1 LRQKKLRLQF
11 ISAIEMKAVH
21 KSRGILIIISFF
33 IFLIVNK
40 SLLAVSSVVESS
52 RGYST
57 FLLRNEVINKLGNT
71 FCRPNED
78 VARTEGD
85 IYCHPLYEDLLSLR
99 SLTDNDIAKWL
110 YFNKEEFSE
119 NPRAD
124 LFASYCDREQ
134 LVNNETYPSKASI
147 TQEAMVFFKGGAR
160 QPLLQ
165 SKTIENSENRFN
177 VLCFKSTNIS
187 VTSLRYLLNA
197 FERAQSKDALSYMNE
212 TGKNWTLEL
221 DGSSSNRR
229 INCPRKKSS
238 RHLNGMN
245 GSTIQILNEKTLRFH
260 GFISDA
266 ISNVAQPICFDM
278 EIETG
283 SLVEIFTEAYNGFK
297 IMGFVGEGRIS
308 SILLFQ
314 YSKELSR
321 INVDSIFCG
330 NAKFDFNGKE
340 NLQIQQSNIKLDVE
354 NGDAYV
360 VMADKIHI
368 HLKISRLIN
377 CSKLS
382 LNFEL
387 IKIEGDVNL
396 DGLTGGITG
405 TIANITLY
413 EQISFVMKMEG
424 LERRAVVLSG
434 GRLSAAYLVGDESEK
449 CWVLK
454 PDSLDHPQTLT
465 SFFHS

>member
-1 LRQKKLRLQF
+1 
-11 ISAIEMKAVH
+11 M
-21 KSRGILIIISFF
+21 
-33 IFLIVNK
+33 
-40 SLLAVSSVVESS
+40 
-52 RGYST
+52 
-57 FLLRNEVINKLGNT
+57 
-71 FCRPNED
+71 
-78 VARTEGD
+78 
-85 IYCHPLYEDLLSLR
+85 
-99 SLTDNDIAKWL
+99 TDNDITKWL

-147 TQEAMVFFKGGAR
+147 TQKAMVFFKGGVR
-160 QPLLQ
+160 QHFLQ
-165 SKTIENSENRFN
+165 TKTIENSKNRFN
-177 VLCFKSTNIS
+177 ILCFKSTNIS
-187 VTSLRYLLNA
+187 VTSLRYSLNA
-197 FERAQSKDALSYMNE
+197 FERAQTKDALSHTNE
-212 TGKNWTLEL
+212 TGKNWTLEF

-229 INCPRKKSS
+229 INYPRKKSS
-238 RHLNGMN
+238 HRLNRMN
-245 GSTIQILNEKTLRFH
+245 GSTIEILNDKTLRFR
-260 GFISDA
+260 GFISDV
-266 ISNVAQPICFDM
+266 ISNVVQPICFDM

-321 INVDSIFCG
+321 INIDSIFCG
-330 NAKFDFNGKE
+330 NAKFDFTGEE
-340 NLQIQQSNIKLDVE
+340 NLQIQHSNIKVDVE
-354 NGDAYV
+354 NEDAYV
-360 VMADKIHI
+360 ILTDKIHI

-377 CSKLS
+377 RSKLS
-382 LNFEL
+382 LNFKL
-387 IKIEGDVNL
+387 IKIEGDANL

-405 TIANITLY
+405 AIANITLY

-434 GRLSAAYLVGDESEK
+434 GRLSAAYLAGNESEK

-454 PDSLDHPQTLT
+454 PDSLDHPQTLS